1 MSEEELGAI
10 VAALT
15 MDERELLLKE
25 LQKAEQLE
33 ETELARLLHIDEDN
47 TDELANMKIYKR
59 SAEEYLAGAGV
70 EKDYKSGLY
79 IDLVVALIA
88 RRAERPDALT
98 KFSDMPGSGLV
109 AMVAQLRQSQAYAKN
124 QETGDSP

>member
-1 MSEEELGAI
+1 MSGEELEAI

-15 MDERELLLKE
+15 MDERETLLKE
-25 LQKAEQLE
+25 LQKAEELE
-33 ETELARLLHIDEDN
+33 EAELARLLHVDEDN

-79 IDLVVALIA
+79 IDLIVALMA

-109 AMVAQLRQSQAYAKN
+109 AMIEQLRRSQAYAKS
-124 QETGDSP
+124 QGAGDTS

>member
-1 MSEEELGAI
+1 MSGEELEAI

-15 MDERELLLKE
+15 MDEREMLLKE
-25 LQKAEQLE
+25 LQKAEELE
-33 ETELARLLHIDEDN
+33 EAELARLLHVDEDN

-79 IDLVVALIA
+79 IDLVVALMA

-109 AMVAQLRQSQAYAKN
+109 AMIEQLRRSQAYAKS
-124 QETGDSP
+124 QGAGDTS